1 MNNRQFLLGAAAGL
15 MIGGAAAAAMGVK
28 KAKKTG
34 LGRTLKTMGRCP
46 FLFSCFVRRTR
57 RII

>member
-34 LGRTLKTMGRCP
+34 LGRTLKTMGRVVDSVAAS
-46 FLFSCFVRRTR
+46 FQA
-57 RII
+57 